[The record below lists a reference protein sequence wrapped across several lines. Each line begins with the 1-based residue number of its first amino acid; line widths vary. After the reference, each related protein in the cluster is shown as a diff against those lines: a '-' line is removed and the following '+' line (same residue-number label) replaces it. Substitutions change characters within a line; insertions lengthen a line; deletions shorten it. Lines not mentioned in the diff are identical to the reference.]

1 MKHPFF
7 HEIFTESVRPRGSGV
22 YLLLNGAGPAA
33 ILGGLKGDLQMML
46 PLFVASVLAVAG
58 PSFDEAKAD
67 PSKRMAYLQA
77 ALDPLKAPAGPL
89 KAWYYVADEK
99 QMAEAQE
106 AIKAV
111 FKAEGREFFFAKE
124 VKNIFAPLESPTR
137 RATPWYSDRVAAG
150 AGTKTGI
157 LLVGDIFAL
166 ANEDEAKSVL
176 EDYALAVIKLREG
189 GMKVGDQELDANIP
203 ALKLV
208 SNKSLLTM
216 WGQSG
221 QLEAASKGT
230 RKVSDGFKAELQKQ
244 YLATHNVFARQ
255 YAQEKKVYD
264 DNNENTLQK
273 EIVDFLAE
281 CWKADHARIEGLG
294 LKYNLTNKE
303 TQEYSLEKK

>member
-1 MKHPFF
+1 
-7 HEIFTESVRPRGSGV
+7 
-22 YLLLNGAGPAA
+22 
-33 ILGGLKGDLQMML
+33 MML
-46 PLFVASVLAVAG
+46 QLFVASVLAVAG

-67 PSKRMAYLQA
+67 PSKRLPHLHEH
-77 ALDPLKAPAGPL
+77 LDPLIFDKDKNPKGMI

-99 QMAEAQE
+99 QMAEAQD

-124 VKNIFAPLESPTR
+124 VKNIFAPLESAAR
-137 RATPWYSDRVAAG
+137 RAIPWYSDRISAG
-150 AGTKTGI
+150 AGSKSCI
-157 LLVGDIFAL
+157 LLIGDVFAL
-166 ANEDEAKSVL
+166 SNVDEALS
-176 EDYALAVIKLREG
+176 DIMDFALPYIKLREE

-216 WGQSG
+216 WSQSG
-221 QLEAASKGT
+221 QLEAVLKGT

-244 YLATHNVFARQ
+244 YLATHNLFARQ
-255 YAQEKKVYD
+255 YAQEKKVFD

-273 EIVDFLAE
+273 EIVDFLTE

-294 LKYNLTNKE
+294 LKYNLTNKDA
-303 TQEYSLEKK
+303 QEYTLEKK